1 MTVFMFKI
9 EQVMSEVETKKN
21 GDTLVTYLNI
31 SVQM

>member
-1 MTVFMFKI
+1 MFEI

-21 GDTLVTYLNI
+21 WDTLVTYLNI